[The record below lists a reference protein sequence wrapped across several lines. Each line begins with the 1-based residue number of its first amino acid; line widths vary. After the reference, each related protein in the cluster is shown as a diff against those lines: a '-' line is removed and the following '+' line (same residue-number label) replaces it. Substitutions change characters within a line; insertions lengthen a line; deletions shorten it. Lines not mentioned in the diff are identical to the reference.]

1 MRAATREVEWYS
13 RSFPLLV
20 PGRTGEGTAANGSV
34 LLDTITNAQGST
46 LFRGSA
52 LWQGLA
58 LGLSGQVLQVAASKP
73 AWNFITGANF
83 AAQSAN
89 HFLAGPASGASAT
102 PTFRDINSLDLD
114 PLLGQYPGTAGN
126 TAASS
131 GNIGEF
137 IANSNTVALT
147 SGAPADIASIA
158 LSPGDWDVWANFSTS
173 PAAGTTTSVV
183 RAWINTTSATDPGAP
198 NGEGISL
205 AARNIRRRA
214 RPGFAGWHDAHQPQ
228 CGSDGPSQ
236 RQCDLRRGHAQRR
249 RIYRGEADALTLPSS
264 FSPCRARAP
273 RGYRSF

>member
-1 MRAATREVEWYS
+1 MATSPTFPAALPSVGAEMVNEGRDPRIEWYS
-13 RSFPLLV
+13 FFSALF
-20 PGRTGEGTAANGSV
+20 GRTGGNTANGSV
-34 LLDTITNAQGST
+34 LLDTITNAQGSM
-46 LFRGSA
+46 LFRGLA

-102 PTFRDINSLDLD
+102 PTFRDIASLDLD

-137 IANSNTVALT
+137 IANSNTAALT
-147 SGAPADIASIA
+147 SGAAADIASIA
-158 LSPGDWDVWANFSTS
+158 LSPGDWDVWGNFSTQ
-173 PAAGTTTSVV
+173 PAGATTTTIV

-198 NGEGISL
+198 NGGAYLLQQQSFAAGLGQSSPVGMMRVSL
-205 AARNIRRRA
+205 AAGTTIFLSANVT
-214 RPGFAGWHDAHQPQ
+214 FAGGTLGGGGFIGA
-228 CGSDGPSQ
+228 
-236 RQCDLRRGHAQRR
+236 RRTH
-249 RIYRGEADALTLPSS
+249 
-264 FSPCRARAP
+264 
-273 RGYRSF
+273 